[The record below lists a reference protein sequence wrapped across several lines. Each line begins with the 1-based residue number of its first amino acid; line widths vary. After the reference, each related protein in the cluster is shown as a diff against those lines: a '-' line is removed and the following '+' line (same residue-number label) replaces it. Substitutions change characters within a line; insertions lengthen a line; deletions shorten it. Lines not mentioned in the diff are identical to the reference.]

1 MADDTRTSESC
12 WAAVT
17 RPLSSGGGLVYNMDD
32 EVDRI
37 RLEHDIWVKDPSD
50 SLKELRAAN
59 SELVA
64 VLESSISNQSKVTEL
79 FIENHVHHPKAVQRV
94 AERRRG
100 SDKVILA
107 EGVPGT
113 IASLIGLF
121 SGSP

>member
-1 MADDTRTSESC
+1 M
-12 WAAVT
+12 
-17 RPLSSGGGLVYNMDD
+17 VYDMDD

-37 RLEHDIWVKDPSD
+37 RLEHDIWVKDPRD
-50 SLKELRAAN
+50 SLDELRAAN

-79 FIENHVHHPKAVQRV
+79 FIENHVHHPKAVQRM

-100 SDKVILA
+100 GDKVILA

-113 IASLIGLF
+113 FASLIGPF
-121 SGSP
+121 SGSF